1 MKHFISIFAAA
12 VMLVACTSD
21 VQVVKNT
28 LRAPAYPLVTIDP
41 FTSAWSAAD
50 RLFDAPVTHWTG
62 AEHNLIGI
70 LTVDGVPYRFLGKES
85 PRNRFIARASDQ
97 TGWPASY
104 MLSRPSGSWMER
116 DYDDSSWIFGE
127 GAFGSPSRRPM
138 IHTDWEGP
146 QVWVRREVQL
156 DESFAGR
163 DMYLYLTAN
172 EYATVY
178 VNGIAVVDDTKKYS
192 GEYIRLADDVTASLV
207 SGKNV
212 IAAVVTNPRGSAQFD
227 VALVEKLPIQMRQ
240 EMTAEQLYADV
251 QPMQTRYGFTCGP
264 VELSVSFLAPLF
276 LDDLDLVSRPVNYI
290 SYEVSS
296 LDGVKHDVKIS
307 LEASPAWAVNFYGNE
322 ETLSQTFSS
331 NGLLYLKASSVDQN
345 ILGKKGDDDRI
356 NWGSFYLVAEESD
369 TQALVS
375 EEGDMAFVRDLG
387 SSRKAEGKF
396 MIGYDDLYSVQ
407 YFGENLRPYWNRT
420 GDVTIESQFEVA
432 LKDYRRLSERA
443 SEFDLKLM
451 TEAVQAGGQ
460 KYADLCALAYRQAIS
475 AHKLVV
481 APEGFLM
488 FLSKENNSNGSI
500 GTVDITYPS
509 LPIFLKYNTELARAL
524 MNHIFHY
531 SESGRWTKPFPAHD
545 VGTYPLANGQTY
557 PEDMP
562 VEEAGNMLIGA
573 AAVCFFEDSPA
584 YAREHW
590 DVMTIWADYLSQFG
604 LDPENQLCTDD
615 FAGHLAHNANL
626 SVKAILGIASYARM
640 ADMLGE
646 KEASEKYMALALS
659 LADEWEK
666 MADDGDHYR
675 LTFDR
680 PDTWS
685 QKYNLVWD
693 SLLGL
698 NVFPQEIMKKDYAY
712 YKTKVNEWGLPL
724 DSRSTY
730 TKSDWIIWTAS
741 MARSREDFNALVDPL
756 WKFYNETIDRV
767 PMSDWF
773 YTDKPEF
780 CMFIARSVVGG
791 YFMPLL

>member
-1 MKHFISIFAAA
+1 MF
-12 VMLVACTSD
+12 VACTSD

-212 IAAVVTNPRGSAQFD
+212 IAAVVTNPSGSAQFD
-227 VALVEKLPIQMRQ
+227 VALVEKLPIRMRQ

-264 VELSVSFLAPLF
+264 VELSISFLAPLF

-387 SSRKAEGKF
+387 YSRKAEGKF

-693 SLLGL
+693 SLLSL
-698 NVFPQEIMKKDYAY
+698 NVFSQEIMKKDYAY